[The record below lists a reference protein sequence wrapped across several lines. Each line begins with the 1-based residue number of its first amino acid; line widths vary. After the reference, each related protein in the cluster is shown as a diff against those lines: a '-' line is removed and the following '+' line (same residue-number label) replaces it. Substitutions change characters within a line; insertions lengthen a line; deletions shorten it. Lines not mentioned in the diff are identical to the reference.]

1 MYYINE
7 RGMKIMSNESELKKE
22 LSTKMED
29 LYKIAKILHQYCLQ
43 NNHCEEVNDL
53 LPLTKQLC
61 SLSDNVFCNLAILVD
76 GTDPDE
82 GITE

>member
-1 MYYINE
+1 
-7 RGMKIMSNESELKKE
+7 MSTKNELKQE
-22 LSTKMED
+22 LSTKAED
-29 LYKIAKILHQYCLQ
+29 IYKIAKILHQYCLQ
-43 NNHCEEVNDL
+43 NNHCEEINDL

-61 SLSDNVFCNLAILVD
+61 SLSDSVFCNFSIFVD